1 MIQTLC
7 SRPNYR
13 VREDNLTTRPIELS
27 FPRAFM
33 EGLDSDRITITYQ
46 VTDRAG
52 NQSILAQAVELTLQR

>member
-1 MIQTLC
+1 
-7 SRPNYR
+7 
-13 VREDNLTTRPIELS
+13 
-27 FPRAFM
+27 M